1 MFDFGRHIRPQS
13 PPPQHRHGHHR
24 CRMFQEEVVATSLEK
39 RCTAADE
46 KASLD
51 MDQEL
56 LMLSPP
62 VMAYVPDRWPD
73 GRTKDVCGWQVA
85 VVWSRIRRVAP
96 SVVRPAMQLPCLLAL
111 LDCFFDGKIIDLRAE
126 ERLEIYPGIL
136 CTWYVFLATIS
147 DRLCIDVC
155 DRGQKCVVNETTRFL
170 VTYPGRFAADE
181 STLRR

>member
-1 MFDFGRHIRPQS
+1 M
-13 PPPQHRHGHHR
+13 
-24 CRMFQEEVVATSLEK
+24 ATSLEK

-96 SVVRPAMQLPCLLAL
+96 SVVRPAMQWP
-111 LDCFFDGKIIDLRAE
+111 
-126 ERLEIYPGIL
+126 
-136 CTWYVFLATIS
+136 
-147 DRLCIDVC
+147 
-155 DRGQKCVVNETTRFL
+155 RF
-170 VTYPGRFAADE
+170 
-181 STLRR
+181 